1 MSLIAANARR
11 TPVLQIHPNA
21 PKAHSDTGWSKCSNR
36 PHTQA
41 RAHTLGVD
49 NTSKMAS
56 ARTKSLSRPRVTSDE
71 FQLARERNFLNART
85 ALGQICCGELLLHS
99 SDASD
104 LSAICISDGPG
115 WNSGDISR
123 WNISLAWNKSYM
135 TWLFKVRLRYC
146 GNQVYGN
153 PSSSILNNLILSTY
167 HFISH
172 LSTWPIK
179 VLKPNEK
186 SKSIE
191 ITAM

>member
-71 FQLARERNFLNART
+71 FQLARERNFLNARM

-99 SDASD
+99 PDASD

-115 WNSGDISR
+115 WNSAIYPVGTFHSR
-123 WNISLAWNKSYM
+123 GTKA
-135 TWLFKVRLRYC
+135 TWLDFLKFGYDTAEIKYMETLRLQFSIILSFQHTILSPIYPLD
-146 GNQVYGN
+146 QSK
-153 PSSSILNNLILSTY
+153 SSSPTKSQNL
-167 HFISH
+167 
-172 LSTWPIK
+172 
-179 VLKPNEK
+179 
-186 SKSIE
+186 
-191 ITAM
+191 